1 MALFHPQN
9 ENDFLVIKSGFN
21 ARLKPSYLVVRARFF
36 FVNEYFGLVY
46 YYCIWFE
53 YLLFFLW
60 SSSTLLALLLGLHFH
75 EVVLGVALQPLRCR
89 QTYDPDWPSE

>member
-1 MALFHPQN
+1 MALFLPQN
-9 ENDFLVIKSGFN
+9 ENDFLAIKSGFN

-53 YLLFFLW
+53 YLLSVFL
-60 SSSTLLALLLGLHFH
+60 
-75 EVVLGVALQPLRCR
+75 VVQFDVIGFITWVAF
-89 QTYDPDWPSE
+89 S